1 MLRHKIFI
9 TNANLLRLTTEQTL
23 RTLLEDHRPAT
34 ISFAQVPDGVLTLI
48 ETATAEKANRVV
60 VALARV
66 RLGADALA
74 LVSGD
79 SPQTQQLA
87 QVFTEFKQ
95 QELERNWIISA
106 VVRRSRGGAV
116 ASPCIRLDR
125 QTHFKMRVGSNDKR
139 ARLS

>member
-34 ISFAQVPDGVLTLI
+34 ISFAQVADGVLTLI

-66 RLGADALA
+66 SLGADALA

-79 SPQTQQLA
+79 SPHAQQLA
-87 QVFTEFKQ
+87 QVFTEFKER
-95 QELERNWIISA
+95 ELERNWIN
-106 VVRRSRGGAV
+106 
-116 ASPCIRLDR
+116 R
-125 QTHFKMRVGSNDKR
+125 QW
-139 ARLS
+139 